1 MGRRKII
8 FLDVDGTLVDYKGR
22 IPESAVAAVR
32 LARKQGHKVYICTG
46 RSRAEVYPEIWD
58 IGLDGMI
65 GGNGNYVEDHG
76 QVIMH
81 RCLSLEEC
89 RGIVDW
95 LHGRGLEFYLEC
107 NAGLFGS
114 ENFETAGEPVIRM
127 YSRRKG
133 AEGSGMLTVRDAF
146 PEMVFGAD
154 LYRDDV
160 NKISFILNAYQ
171 DYTDAA
177 AAFPDLKAGTWGGAG
192 ETVLFGDLAL
202 KDIDKAY
209 AMDILLDHL
218 NASAEDTIAFGD
230 ARVDIPMLQ
239 HSSVGVAMGNGGE
252 EIRAMAD
259 YVTDDVECDGLW
271 KAFFH
276 LGLI

>member
-22 IPESAVAAVR
+22 LPESAAAAVR
-32 LARKQGHKVYICTG
+32 LARQQGHKIYICTG
-46 RSRAEVYPEIWD
+46 RSRAEVYSEIWD

-65 GGNGNYVEDHG
+65 GGNGNYVEDSG
-76 QVIMH
+76 QVLMH
-81 RCLSLEEC
+81 RCLSAGEC
-89 RGIVDW
+89 RRIVDW
-95 LHGRGLEFYLEC
+95 LHERGLEFYLEC

-127 YSRRKG
+127 YSRRNG

-146 PEMVFGAD
+146 PEMIFGVD

-192 ETVLFGDLAL
+192 ETALFGDLAL

-218 NASAEDTIAFGD
+218 NASAEDSIAFGD

-259 YVTDDVECDGLW
+259 YVTDDVECDGLR
-271 KAFFH
+271 KAFAY

>member
-1 MGRRKII
+1 MEHGKII

-22 IPESAVAAVR
+22 IPESAAAAVR
-32 LARKQGHKVYICTG
+32 LARQQGHKVYICTG
-46 RSRAEVYPEIWD
+46 RSRAEVYSEIWD

-65 GGNGNYVEDHG
+65 GGNGNYVEDSG
-76 QVIMH
+76 QVLMH
-81 RCLSLEEC
+81 RCLSAGEC
-89 RGIVDW
+89 RRIVDW
-95 LHGRGLEFYLEC
+95 LHERGLEFYMEC

-114 ENFETAGEPVIRM
+114 ENFETAGEPVIRI

-133 AEGSGMLTVRDAF
+133 AEGTDVLTVRDAF
-146 PEMVFGAD
+146 PEMIFGVD

-192 ETVLFGDLAL
+192 ETALFGDLAL

-218 NASAEDTIAFGD
+218 NASAEDSIAFGD

-271 KAFFH
+271 KAFAY